1 MIKTT
6 IQISNKTASILPS
19 RYPVA
24 PKDPKFKTNKPKLSA
39 IMQDV
44 SKLKFKVKNVA

>member
-6 IQISNKTASILPS
+6 IQRLHSILPS

-24 PKDPKFKTNKPKLSA
+24 PKDPKFKSNKPKLST
-39 IMQDV
+39 M
-44 SKLKFKVKNVA
+44 